1 MKKFFRTL
9 YPTIIWFCLIW
20 ILSSLPSKH
29 IPSVN
34 IIGLDKLE
42 HIGIYAVLSCLLGY
56 WLRFKDWKFIT
67 VVLIYLLLLLLAGLD
82 EYHQRFISGRDVSIY
97 DFMANS
103 AGIIIGFL
111 FFWRKYDRC

>member
-1 MKKFFRTL
+1 MMKFLRTP
-9 YPTIIWFCLIW
+9 YPTLIWFCLIW

-34 IIGLDKLE
+34 IIALDKLE

-56 WLRFKDWKFIT
+56 WLRFKDWKFII
-67 VVLIYLLLLLLAGLD
+67 VVLIYILMLFLAGLD

-97 DFMANS
+97 DFIANS
-103 AGIIIGFL
+103 FGIIIGFL
-111 FFWRKYDRC
+111 IFGRKDDRS